1 MILMKLLKA
10 LALATTAALSLSACG
25 TDSVKGGSTDTG
37 EDSVE
42 IVASIYPLEYLA
54 TEVLGDSAEITSL
67 AQQGSDTHDVELSP
81 KQIAS
86 LGTADLV
93 LYLKG
98 FQPAVDDAVA
108 QSGNDNVLEVSEVID
123 LLASDGHAHEE
134 ETDGEHAEDQHA
146 DEDHNHAHS
155 DFDPHFWQ
163 DPERMSTIADAL
175 VEAVAE
181 QHPDV
186 RETSTANLD
195 AFKTEM
201 SQLDEEISTGLAE
214 CSVKEFITTHQAFNY
229 LTEDLDLTEISV
241 VGLSSNEEPSPARIA
256 EVQKTAKE
264 HAVTTIF
271 FETLTSPAVAEAI
284 AGDLGLETAVLDP
297 LENVSENSPGD
308 DYPSIMRAN
317 VEALRT
323 ANDCK

>member
-10 LALATTAALSLSACG
+10 LALATTATLSLSACG

-108 QSGNDNVLEVSEVID
+108 QSGNDN
-123 LLASDGHAHEE
+123 EE

-146 DEDHNHAHS
+146 GEDHDHAHG

-186 RETSTANLD
+186 RETSKANLD